1 MTTKKTIVAMLSGL
15 LAGIMGS
22 AAVLALLFAIAGLLA
37 GTNERIGSVMHWGAI
52 IISIPLGFGLGLL
65 VWILIVRKSN
75 CLSWEEIDCLL
86 GVKGRGIQDE

>member
-65 VWILIVRKSN
+65 VWILILRKSN
-75 CLSWEEIDCLL
+75 CLSWEEMDYLL
-86 GVKGRGIQDE
+86 GGEGSRNSDE